1 VNPTPQING
10 FELDQ
15 RLFGHPLAEI
25 WRGRSFT
32 GMEVVALVLSE
43 AGSADPQ
50 VRDRLDLASRGAAL
64 QPGYQETPLWAANL
78 STDRP
83 YAITQLIPGQSGA
96 ERLLDPLDGL
106 LGNDEE
112 SLAAV
117 RSQLAQYGAA
127 PLPPVDP
134 AADVPSYAPTPETAD
149 QPRLETADQPAAAAP
164 VNKPMH
170 KPVNKIELARQV
182 RRKIGRWTYLVVILI
197 VLLVFTVLYSVGAA
211 IGSAVKEQPP
221 VEGPAAAP
229 VSPGPL
235 PSPALLPGVLK
246 VDTAPYLPSVPAVGL
261 VGRTYERGADVQ
273 VVENLG
279 LPFAFGWPRPPISVD
294 LGESSSML
302 YRRVLTEKNPTQSTL
317 DARIAL
323 YPCKDLAACLAERAA
338 FGKEWTTAF
347 KTPVPATAKDA
358 RTWVTVRNG
367 PPYTLTMTHAYT
379 SAGRSWLV
387 GVTVTGLTGEELAVQ
402 KVLNDIW
409 LQTQ

>member
-1 VNPTPQING
+1 MNPTPQING

-64 QPGYQETPLWAANL
+64 RLGQQETPLWAANL
-78 STDRP
+78 STERP

-117 RSQLAQYGAA
+117 RSQLSKYGAA
-127 PLPPVDP
+127 PLPPADQP
-134 AADVPSYAPTPETAD
+134 AEVPSYAPTPETAD
-149 QPRLETADQPAAAAP
+149 QPRSETTATAAAP
-164 VNKPMH
+164 M
-170 KPVNKIELARQV
+170 NKIEMARQV
-182 RRKIGRWTYLVVILI
+182 RHKIGRWTYLVVILI

-235 PSPALLPGVLK
+235 PSPALLPGVPK
-246 VDTAPYLPSVPAVGL
+246 AETAGYAPPVPAVGL
-261 VGRTYERGADVQ
+261 VGATYERGADVQ
-273 VVENLG
+273 VVGNLE
-279 LPFAFGWPRPPISVD
+279 LPFAFGWPRPPITVD

-323 YPCKDLAACLAERAA
+323 HPCKDLAACLAERAA
-338 FGKEWTTAF
+338 FDKEWTTAF

-367 PPYTLTMTHAYT
+367 APYTLTMTHAYT

-387 GVTVTGLTGEELAVQ
+387 GVTVTGLTGEEPAVQ

-409 LQTQ
+409 RQTQ

>member
-15 RLFGHPLAEI
+15 RLLSHPLAEI

-43 AGSADPQ
+43 AGSADQ
-50 VRDRLDLASRGAAL
+50 RVRDRLDLAGRGAAL
-64 QPGYQETPLWAANL
+64 RPGQQETPLWAANL

-117 RSQLAQYGAA
+117 RSQLSQYGAA
-127 PLPPVDP
+127 PLPPADQP
-134 AADVPSYAPTPETAD
+134 ADVPSYAPRPETAD
-149 QPRLETADQPAAAAP
+149 QPTAAP
-164 VNKPMH
+164 VNK
-170 KPVNKIELARQV
+170 IEMARQV
-182 RRKIGRWTYLVVILI
+182 RRRIGRWTYLVVIVI

-229 VSPGPL
+229 VSPSPL
-235 PSPALLPGVLK
+235 PSPALLPGVPK
-246 VDTAPYLPSVPAVGL
+246 AETAGYASPVPAVGL
-261 VGRTYERGADVQ
+261 VGATYERGADVQ

-279 LPFAFGWPRPPISVD
+279 LPFAFGWPRPPNTVD
-294 LGESSSML
+294 LGESSSVL

-317 DARIAL
+317 DARIAVH
-323 YPCKDLAACLAERAA
+323 PCKDLAACLAERAA
-338 FGKEWTTAF
+338 FDKEWTTAF
-347 KTPVPATAKDA
+347 KTPVPTTAKDA

-367 PPYTLTMTHAYT
+367 SPYTLTMTHAYT

-387 GVTVTGLTGEELAVQ
+387 GVTVTGLTGEEPAVQ
-402 KVLNDIW
+402 RVLNDIW
-409 LQTQ
+409 RQTQ